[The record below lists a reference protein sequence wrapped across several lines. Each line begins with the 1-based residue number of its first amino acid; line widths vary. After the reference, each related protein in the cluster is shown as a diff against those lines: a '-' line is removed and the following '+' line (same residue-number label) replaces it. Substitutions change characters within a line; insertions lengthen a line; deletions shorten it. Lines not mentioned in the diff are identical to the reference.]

1 MSKLSLYNPLLSLK
15 GHLKWL
21 YIANKMEYFGYKGRC
36 SVINTEAFKEKSG
49 LGYK

>member
-15 GHLKWL
+15 GRLKWL
-21 YIANKMEYFGYKGRC
+21 YIANKMEYFGYKGGC
-36 SVINTEAFKEKSG
+36 SVMNTEALKERPG